1 MSPRSPVP
9 PRVRPGGRSPPPT
22 PHRARCEAD
31 SLTSVRHPGFD
42 AGNPSEATRY
52 FVSAAATSSTREPHC
67 PQSGHL
73 PSHFGE
79 ENPQAVQAYS
89 TFTFATSSLPP
100 RPLLRRTPSRPGRSF
115 AHRHTRGRDGSTRPE
130 VPPP

>member
-9 PRVRPGGRSPPPT
+9 PRFRPEGEPPPPPPPLT
-22 PHRARCEAD
+22 PSNSAIPHRVRSEALSDTSARG
-31 SLTSVRHPGFD
+31 TGFD

-73 PSHFGE
+73 PRHFGE
-79 ENPQAVQAYS
+79 ENPQA
-89 TFTFATSSLPP
+89 
-100 RPLLRRTPSRPGRSF
+100 GRADS
-115 AHRHTRGRDGSTRPE
+115 
-130 VPPP
+130 